1 MSRFDAFGAA
11 AGAILLSPALAL
23 AQDIPSHPHFGGH
36 MWGNGM
42 WGGGIFGPLLMI
54 FYIALLVGVI
64 VILVRWLSGAS
75 FGGILPAP
83 PAANNALDI
92 LKERFAR
99 GEIDKEEFDERRRA
113 LES

>member
-1 MSRFDAFGAA
+1 MKRLYSFGAA
-11 AGAILLSPALAL
+11 AGVVLFWSGLAL
-23 AQDIPSHPHFGGH
+23 AQDIPSHPHHGGH
-36 MWGNGM
+36 MWGGGM

-64 VILVRWLSGAS
+64 VVVVRWLSGAS
-75 FGGILPAP
+75 LGRYLPSP
-83 PAANNALDI
+83 PAANTALDI

-99 GEIDKEEFDERRRA
+99 GEIDKDEFDERRRA

>member
-1 MSRFDAFGAA
+1 MSRLRTFGAA
-11 AGAILLSPALAL
+11 ASALLLSPALAL
-23 AQDIPSHPHFGGH
+23 AQEVPAHPHYGGH
-36 MWGNGM
+36 MWGGGM

-64 VILVRWLSGAS
+64 VIVVRWLSGTS
-75 FGGILPAP
+75 LGGHLPPSRAES
-83 PAANNALDI
+83 NALDI

-99 GEIDKEEFDERRRA
+99 GEIDKDEFDERRRV

>member
-1 MSRFDAFGAA
+1 MSRLNRFGAA
-11 AGAILLSPALAL
+11 AGAILISPGLAL
-23 AQDIPSHPHFGGH
+23 AQNTSPHPHYGGH
-36 MWGNGM
+36 MWGGSM